1 MSKATAF
8 GGIVG
13 WVGGWG
19 GVCSEVG
26 YALFLLSRNGLCS
39 STGKPAHKKIHYI
52 FNYSVTHADLTAGV
66 FGVKRLRELLGRRQW
81 YIVKHSPM
89 SF

>member
-13 WVGGWG
+13 RGGG
-19 GVCSEVG
+19 GVCGKVG
-26 YALFLLSRNGLCS
+26 YALFLLSCSGLCS
-39 STGKPAHKKIHYI
+39 SIGKPAHKKIIHYI

-66 FGVKRLRELLGRRQW
+66 FGVKHLCELLSRRQW
-81 YIVKHSPM
+81 YIVKHSPV
-89 SF
+89 SL